1 MFFRWILLEA
11 YIERSQA
18 YPMVHPVYEFMAL
31 NSAYVLNTQEYQT
44 TLHYIYLINFFFLN
58 RMK

>member
-1 MFFRWILLEA
+1 
-11 YIERSQA
+11 
-18 YPMVHPVYEFMAL
+18 MVHPVYEFMAL